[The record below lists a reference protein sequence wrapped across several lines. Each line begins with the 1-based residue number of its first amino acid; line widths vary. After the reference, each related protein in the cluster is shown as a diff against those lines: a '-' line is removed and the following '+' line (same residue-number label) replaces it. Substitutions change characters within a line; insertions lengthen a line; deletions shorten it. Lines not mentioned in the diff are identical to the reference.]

1 MKLNRVLF
9 ILPSL
14 HAGGTENYALRF
26 IRFCRSQDIDWLVWS
41 VLAERGDLQGDFEA
55 EGCRIEYRSIGYL
68 NPFKVLQ
75 LALWLK
81 KNKVHVLVNFNGNF
95 AGLSMWLAKSMGI
108 PKRVVWYHRS
118 SNAFAPG
125 LFKNSYNQWVNTLVR
140 RHASYILSN
149 SQNALD
155 YFFGEYAK
163 DDGRFQ
169 VIPNGVNAAEYR
181 TSKTKEEARAML
193 GLPKDGCVVGHVGRY
208 DPAKNHETIFN
219 VIERCKQ
226 SGLDLFFFFCGKDT
240 DGIDFQKKLQLYG
253 IEDRVYAIG
262 LSQDMA
268 LVYACMD
275 LFYFPS
281 ITEGQPNALLEA
293 MIAGLPFVASDIAAI
308 RESVPE
314 FAYER
319 LLPPTDVDA
328 AVEKIKNEM
337 HHPWDKTPELQE
349 WAIRQYDSIR
359 HYEQFKRILI
369 GD

>member
-1 MKLNRVLF
+1 MNQIRVLF

-26 IRFCRSQDIDWLVWS
+26 IRFCGSKDVDWSVWS
-41 VLAERGDLQGDFEA
+41 VLAERGDLHADFDA
-55 EGCRIEYRSIGYL
+55 VGCHVEYRSLGFL
-68 NPFKVLQ
+68 NPFKALQ
-75 LALWLK
+75 FALWLK
-81 KNKVHVLVNFNGNF
+81 KNTIHAVVNYNGNF
-95 AGLSMWLAKSMGI
+95 AGLSMWLAKRIGI

-125 LFKNSYNQWVNTLVR
+125 FIKNSYNNWANTLVR
-140 RHASYILSN
+140 RHASHILSN
-149 SQNALD
+149 SQTALD
-155 YFFGEYAK
+155 YFFAGYAK
-163 DDGRFQ
+163 GDARFQ
-169 VIPNGVNAAEYR
+169 VIPNGVNASEYR
-181 TSKTKEEARAML
+181 TSKTKEKARAML
-193 GLPKDGCVVGHVGRY
+193 DLPKDAFIVGHVGRY
-208 DPAKNHETIFN
+208 DPAKNHETIFK
-219 VIERCKQ
+219 VIQRCKH
-226 SGLDLFFFFCGKDT
+226 SGFDLFFLFCGKDT
-240 DGIDFQKKLQLYG
+240 DGIAFQEKLQLYG

-268 LVYACMD
+268 LVYACLD

-281 ITEGQPNALLEA
+281 KTEGQPNALLEA

-308 RESVPE
+308 REAVPE

-337 HHPWDKTPELQE
+337 HHPWDKTPELQG
-349 WAIRQYDSIR
+349 WAIRQYDSVR
-359 HYEQFKRILI
+359 HYEHFKRILS